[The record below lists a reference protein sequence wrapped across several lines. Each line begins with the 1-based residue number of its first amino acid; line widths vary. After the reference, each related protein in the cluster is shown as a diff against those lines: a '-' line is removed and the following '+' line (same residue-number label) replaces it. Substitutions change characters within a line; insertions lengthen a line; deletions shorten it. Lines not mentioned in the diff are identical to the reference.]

1 MKNDNI
7 RTSVPV
13 RHPGRV
19 LLAVPWCQGPV
30 GLHPVEPR
38 AVRHRRSTL
47 SPSEAILIAWHSGFF
62 SSRFS
67 GPTLSIGRRLQV
79 QDGGTHRHATR
90 RKGFSKGLFELDI
103 IFQLF
108 FQGTALPYLL
118 GFDCVVFDAL
128 AQLFAQADCG
138 QAFPVMCRMPRRL
151 SIL

>member
-1 MKNDNI
+1 M
-7 RTSVPV
+7 
-13 RHPGRV
+13 

-38 AVRHRRSTL
+38 AMRHRRSTL

-62 SSRFS
+62 
-67 GPTLSIGRRLQV
+67 PLQV
-79 QDGGTHRHATR
+79 FWTDAFPSGGGYRFKTGGHTVTQTDARAFQ
-90 RKGFSKGLFELDI
+90 KVFSKLDI

-138 QAFPVMCRMPRRL
+138 QPFPVMCRMPRRL